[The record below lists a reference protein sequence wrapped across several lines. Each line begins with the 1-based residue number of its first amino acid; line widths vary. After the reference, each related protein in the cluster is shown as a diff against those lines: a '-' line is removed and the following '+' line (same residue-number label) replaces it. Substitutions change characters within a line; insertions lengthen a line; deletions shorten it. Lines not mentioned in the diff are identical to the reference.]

1 MDLSNA
7 TFNNWGGGQQVIAEN
22 YYQNGL
28 QSTNEAHFETTVP
41 ACLRTESANELWEIA
56 KQEGWVDEDLQ
67 PKGLSRPDAALL
79 AARMGKVLGIEG
91 WVPFEQLWHRQ
102 NMRQD
107 YNKSQY
113 NQKTDDFEKAL
124 KRKLI

>member
-113 NQKTDDFEKAL
+113 NQKTDEFEKKL
-124 KRKLI
+124 KRKLQ

>member
-7 TFNNWGGGQQVIAEN
+7 TFNNWGNGQQVIAET
-22 YYQNGL
+22 YYQNG
-28 QSTNEAHFETTVP
+28 QQATNEAHFETIVP
-41 ACLRTESANELWEIA
+41 ACLRTEAANELWEVA
-56 KQEGWVDEDLQ
+56 QEEGWVDEDLQ

-79 AARMGKVLGIEG
+79 AARIAKVLGIEG

-102 NMRQD
+102 NMRCD

-113 NQKTDDFEKAL
+113 NQKTEDFEKKL
-124 KRKLI
+124 KRKLQ